1 MLKQIRCDKLI
12 NKIINF
18 HSSLNVILGDD
29 KATNSIGKTTMLMI
43 IDFIFGGNSY
53 IEKNSD
59 VIDNVGHHRFDF
71 EFQFGDHNYYF
82 TRATNNHLTITI
94 CDENYKSIKEI
105 SLDEYKQFLSEKYDN
120 DFLGTTFRSVVGNY
134 SRIWGK
140 NNYEVEKPLKQQNS
154 NSETSIIN
162 IIKLFN
168 KYKSIESLER
178 QMKVIEDKKK
188 AINKAV
194 NNDLIPSITKSQYH
208 KNLLELEELDK
219 KVNKI
224 KKEMIDINLDI
235 SAIMSEEVLELK
247 NQKSELLLKRNQI
260 ANKIKRINLNLNSD
274 DIKVNTKIDKLIE
287 FFPNINK
294 EKLNEINEFHKNMS
308 SSLKNNLKEEK
319 ENLEIFLKILDD
331 DITKIDL
338 SIEQKS
344 KLKNIPQYGIERL
357 TDLLTKENNLKQMNE
372 YYEKKQANL
381 DEFASINASLKEV
394 KLKEIAEITN
404 SINIEMYNYFNMI
417 YDDKRK
423 SPTFSM
429 DLQTYN
435 LKKYN
440 DTGTGSSYVNLI
452 AFDLAIFKL
461 TKLPFLIH
469 DSILFKNIQV
479 TAFDN
484 LVKIYKSFER
494 QSFIAID
501 EINKFSKDTIS
512 KLKESQIIELD
523 ETHLLFNKNWKLD
536 S

>member
-12 NKIINF
+12 NKVIDF
-18 HSSLNVILGDD
+18 HPSLNVILGDNN
-29 KATNSIGKTTMLMI
+29 ATNSIGKTTMLMI

-53 IEKNSD
+53 IAKNSD
-59 VIDNVGHHRFDF
+59 VIDNIGHHKFDF
-71 EFQFGDHNYYF
+71 EFQFGDNNYYF
-82 TRATNNHLTITI
+82 ARTTDDYLTITI
-94 CDENYKSIKEI
+94 CDENYKKIKEI
-105 SLDEYKQFLSEKYDN
+105 SLDEYKKFLSEKYDN

-168 KYKSIESLER
+168 KYKSIESLEK
-178 QMKVIEDKKK
+178 QIQVIDDKKK

-194 NNDLIPSITKSQYH
+194 NNNLIPSITKSQYH
-208 KNLLELEELDK
+208 KNLLELEEIDK

-224 KKEMIDINLDI
+224 KKEMVDINLDI
-235 SAIMSEEVLELK
+235 NAIMSEEVLELK
-247 NQKSELLLKRNQI
+247 NQKSQLLLKRNQI

-274 DIKVNTKIDKLIE
+274 DIKVNTKIGKLIE

-294 EKLNEINEFHKNMS
+294 EKLNEINDFHKNMS
-308 SSLKNNLKEEK
+308 SSLKNNLKEER
-319 ENLEIFLKILDD
+319 ESLELFLKILDD
-331 DITKIDL
+331 DIMKVDL

-344 KLKNIPQYGIERL
+344 KLKNIPQYGIDRL
-357 TDLLTKENNLKQMNE
+357 TDLLTKKNNLSQMNE
-372 YYEKKQANL
+372 YYEKKQTTL
-381 DEFASINASLKEV
+381 EELASINGSLKEV
-394 KLKEIAEITN
+394 KSKVIAEITK
-404 SINIEMYNYFNMI
+404 SINIEMYNYFNII
-417 YDDKRK
+417 YDDKRQ

-429 DLQTYN
+429 DLQTYS

-469 DSILFKNIQV
+469 DSILFKNVQV

-484 LVKIYKSFER
+484 LVKIYKSFGR

-501 EINKFSKDTIS
+501 EINRFSKDTINNLRES
-512 KLKESQIIELD
+512 KIIELD

-536 S
+536 N